1 MFIDLN
7 CFSQVSDV
15 AHWPLVSLHFP
26 FFNLFPFF
34 WSQTFSNYLLKPLF
48 IIPSRGI
55 YRNHCL
61 SVCLSVSLSVC
72 PSVCIDLCSA
82 HNFFVASSKARNAID
97 LHLVIVRLW
106 KFYPTAGVR
115 LWMLPPKPMLLAMAY
130 DYLLSLLYN
139 FSLNREVNKKW
150 MIYIK

>member
-1 MFIDLN
+1 MWPIGLLCLYIFH
-7 CFSQVSDV
+7 FSIYF
-15 AHWPLVSLHFP
+15 HFSEVK
-26 FFNLFPFF
+26 L
-34 WSQTFSNYLLKPLF
+34 SQTIYWNHFLLYPPWIK
-48 IIPSRGI
+48 IRGI

-72 PSVCIDLCSA
+72 PSVCTDLCSA
-82 HNFFVASSKARNAID
+82 HNFFVASSKARNVID

-130 DYLLSLLYN
+130 EYLFSILYN

-150 MIYIK
+150 MINIK